1 MRDLSRTTILI
12 VDFPGAYKLRDRLL
26 STGAFVHVV
35 KPAAALIW
43 ARCKNIHAAFIC
55 FEDAS
60 TALCEQ
66 LATLNVRP
74 IIVTSDGAM
83 GVASATT
90 SWRSILA
97 SKSISANN

>member
-1 MRDLSRTTILI
+1 MRDLARTTILI
-12 VDFPGAYKLRDRLL
+12 VDFAGATKLRDRLM

-43 ARCKNIHAAFIC
+43 ARCKNIHAAFISL
-55 FEDAS
+55 EDAS
-60 TALCEQ
+60 TPLCEQ

-74 IIVTSDGAM
+74 IIVTADDIT
-83 GVASATT
+83 GVASAST

-97 SKSISANN
+97 LKSISANN